1 MPKRKSS
8 RSREENINHYKKKI
22 KKKLE
27 RKIREQQSSISA
39 SETEQD
45 VVLLEEEMGP
55 GIYLFS

>member
-22 KKKLE
+22 KKLE